1 MDEKV
6 IGLINRKKHK
16 VAEAL
21 YEEAVFQII
30 QKEYLEPDGLPP
42 KFEEHY
48 SPKIVVDFSNYQ
60 FKSGFYAIYND
71 KEYRL
76 FKLRDGNWRLVSNDP
91 DDLKNGFE
99 PKDGAYKKMVAANKL
114 QTVYKINTT
123 IVYRGQQF
131 ELGLEG
137 KDKVQLIKR
146 DCNMKLV
153 QQLQLEMVDY
163 REYEKWV
170 AKDQIEDVLV
180 ERVIE

>member
-1 MDEKV
+1 MDEKI
-6 IGLINRKKHK
+6 IGLINHKKMK
-16 VAEAL
+16 VAETPPQ
-21 YEEAVFQII
+21 EAIFQSI
-30 QKEYLEPDGLPP
+30 QKDCLEPDGLPL
-42 KFEEHY
+42 KFEEAY

-99 PKDGAYKKMVAANKL
+99 PKDGAYKKTVAANEL
-114 QTVYKINTT
+114 QTVYKIKTT

-146 DCNMKLV
+146 DCNMKLA

-180 ERVIE
+180 EKIIE